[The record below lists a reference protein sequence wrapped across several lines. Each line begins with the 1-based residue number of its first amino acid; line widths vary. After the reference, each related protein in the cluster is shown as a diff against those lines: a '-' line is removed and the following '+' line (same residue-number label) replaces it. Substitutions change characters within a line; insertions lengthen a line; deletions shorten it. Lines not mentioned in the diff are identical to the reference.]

1 MSFKIIRFNLWVLM
15 LVCFLSGCITNGLN
29 LREGIRSF
37 QVQDYRQAFIRLK
50 PEAEKG
56 QADAQYAI
64 GYMYYYGQGVVE
76 DRKKAW
82 YWITCAA
89 KAGQVDAQ
97 QAVKILGKKVVRQH

>member
-1 MSFKIIRFNLWVLM
+1 MRFSVLVFIV
-15 LVCFLSGCITNGLN
+15 VCLLSGCVTSGVN

-50 PEAEKG
+50 PEADKG
-56 QADAQYAI
+56 QLDAEYAI

-82 YWITCAA
+82 YWITRAA
-89 KAGQVDAQ
+89 KSGQVDAQ
-97 QAVKILGKKVVRQH
+97 QAVKILAPR

>member
-1 MSFKIIRFNLWVLM
+1 MRFSLYLVVLVS
-15 LVCFLSGCITNGLN
+15 LLSGCATSGLN

-56 QADAQYAI
+56 QADAEYAI

-82 YWITCAA
+82 YWITQAA
-89 KAGQVDAQ
+89 NAGQVDAQ
-97 QAVKILGKKVVRQH
+97 QAVKILGKKRVITR

>member
-1 MSFKIIRFNLWVLM
+1 MRFNVLVFIV
-15 LVCFLSGCITNGLN
+15 VCLLSGCVTSGVN

-50 PEAEKG
+50 PEADKG
-56 QADAQYAI
+56 QLDAEYAI

-82 YWITCAA
+82 YWITRAA
-89 KAGQVDAQ
+89 KSGQVDAQ
-97 QAVKILGKKVVRQH
+97 QAVKILAPR